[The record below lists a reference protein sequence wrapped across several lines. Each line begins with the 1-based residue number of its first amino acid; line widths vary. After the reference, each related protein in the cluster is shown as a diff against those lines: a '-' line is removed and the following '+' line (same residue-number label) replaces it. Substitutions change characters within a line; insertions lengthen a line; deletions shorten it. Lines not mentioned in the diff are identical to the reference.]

1 MKTNLYFL
9 LFTLLLF
16 ASCSSLQQSA
26 VNDDIYYS
34 PKDEPAVSNI
44 DYNNQSS
51 NSVNKTAI
59 VDRKNDK
66 TISALLENESIEDI
80 DTVIYQS
87 EDDYEN
93 PYESIVVDSYEES
106 QQRRL
111 EALRGP
117 YGMHSNNFI
126 TLSDDYWYAQAYFND
141 PFYNVVVYGN
151 NIWVEPY
158 WMSSWYSF
166 GHSYYQPY
174 NYNSFY
180 YPYYSYNPYYS
191 YYGNYGFYNPYY
203 SYSSYSSNNNY
214 ASSSFHSFRQR
225 SLAGTSDTRSSLGR
239 SSRDLPESYVGRD
252 ISGSSTVKSG
262 VDRTSSRVARSG
274 AVNSTNRVRENNIAG
289 ETIRLRET
297 NSGGSS
303 ASVRTTNRQTQT
315 GATSAANR
323 NYTRPKQSTRSTYNS
338 ASGTSSRYNR
348 PESTNVSS
356 GRSSYGGARAT
367 GSSTVRSG
375 SSNSKSGNSY
385 SPSRSTSSSGN
396 SSVSRSSGNS
406 GSTRSSG
413 SSTRSSGSSSKSSG
427 SSSRGGR

>member
-44 DYNNQSS
+44 DYYNQSS
-51 NSVNKTAI
+51 NSMNKTAI

-66 TISALLENESIEDI
+66 TISALLENESIENI

-111 EALRGP
+111 EALRGS
-117 YGMHSNNFI
+117 GMHNNYFI

-174 NYNSFY
+174 YYNSFY

-214 ASSSFHSFRQR
+214 VSSSFHSFRQR
-225 SLAGTSDTRSSLGR
+225 SLAGTSSMRSSLGR
-239 SSRDLPESYVGRD
+239 SSRDLPESYIGRD

-262 VDRTSSRVARSG
+262 VDRTSSRVAK
-274 AVNSTNRVRENNIAG
+274 
-289 ETIRLRET
+289 TIRLRET

-315 GATSAANR
+315 GTTSATNR

-338 ASGTSSRYNR
+338 PTSTSSRYNR
-348 PESTNVSS
+348 PASSSVSS
-356 GRSSYGGARAT
+356 GTSSTGVSRT
-367 GSSTVRSG
+367 SGSSTVRSG
-375 SSNSKSGNSY
+375 SSNSRSGSSY
-385 SPSRSTSSSGN
+385 SPSRSTGSSGN

-406 GSTRSSG
+406 GATRSSGSSTRSSG
-413 SSTRSSGSSSKSSG
+413 SSSRSSGSSSKSSG
-427 SSSRGGR
+427 SSSRGGRR